1 MTVWLIR
8 HGRTEWNDTG
18 RYQGQTDL
26 PLSNEGAAELA
37 RAPFSPKTVYVT
49 PLKRTQETAR
59 ILFPDARQI
68 VIDDLREM
76 DFGVF
81 EGRTYIE
88 MENDAQYRE
97 WVEDKCRGR
106 CPGGE
111 SREEFAARVCAA
123 FEKLMDESEGDVVI
137 VAHGGTQ
144 MSVME
149 RFAVPHEPYFSRNAK
164 NGTGYELDAS
174 NWRSDRAL
182 SLIRRVSYL
191 NETD

>member
-1 MTVWLIR
+1 MNVWLIR

-26 PLSNEGAAELA
+26 PLSNEGAAELV
-37 RAPFSPKTVYVT
+37 RADFSPKTVYVT

-123 FEKLMDESEGDVVI
+123 FEKLMDESEDDVVI

-174 NWRSDRAL
+174 NWRSDRTL
-182 SLIRRVSYL
+182 ELMRRVSFL
-191 NETD
+191 KED

>member
-26 PLSNEGAAELA
+26 PLSNEGAAELV
-37 RAPFSPKTVYVT
+37 RADFSPKTVYVT

-123 FEKLMDESEGDVVI
+123 FEKLMDESEDDVVI

-174 NWRSDRAL
+174 RWQSDRTL
-182 SLIRRVSYL
+182 ELIRRVSFL
-191 NETD
+191 KED

>member
-1 MTVWLIR
+1 MVRRVIEIEKGCALR
-8 HGRTEWNDTG
+8 S
-18 RYQGQTDL
+18 Q
-26 PLSNEGAAELA
+26 PAAELV
-37 RAPFSPKTVYVT
+37 RADFSPKTVYVT

-88 MENDAQYRE
+88 MENDDDYRA
-97 WVEDKCRGR
+97 WVEDNCRGR

-123 FEKLMDESEGDVVI
+123 FEKLMDESEDDVVI

-149 RFAVPHEPYFSRNAK
+149 RFAVPREPYFSRNAK

-174 NWRSDRAL
+174 RWQSDRMLELTRRL
-182 SLIRRVSYL
+182 SFLK
-191 NETD
+191 ED

>member
-26 PLSNEGAAELA
+26 PLSREGAAELT
-37 RAPFSPKTVYVT
+37 RADFSPKTVYVT
-49 PLKRTQETAR
+49 PLKRTHETAK

-76 DFGVF
+76 DFGAF

-111 SREEFAARVCAA
+111 SRDEFAARVCAA
-123 FEKLMDESEGDVVI
+123 FEKLMDESEDDVVI

-149 RFAVPHEPYFSRNAK
+149 RFAVPHEPYFSRTAK
-164 NGTGYELDAS
+164 NGTGYELSAS
-174 NWRSDRAL
+174 RWQRDRTL
-182 SLIRRVSYL
+182 EFTRRVSFL
-191 NETD
+191 KED

>member
-26 PLSNEGAAELA
+26 PLSNEGEAELT
-37 RAPFSPKTVYVT
+37 RADFSPKTVYVT

-123 FEKLMDESEGDVVI
+123 FEKLMDESEDDVVI

-149 RFAVPHEPYFSRNAK
+149 RFAVPHEPYFSRTAK

-191 NETD
+191 KED

>member
-1 MTVWLIR
+1 MNVWLIR

-26 PLSNEGAAELA
+26 PLSNEGAAELV
-37 RAPFSPKTVYVT
+37 RADFSPKTVYVT

-88 MENDAQYRE
+88 MENDDDYRA
-97 WVEDKCRGR
+97 WVEDNCRGR

-123 FEKLMDESEGDVVI
+123 FKKLMDESEDDVVI

-174 NWRSDRAL
+174 NWRSDRTL
-182 SLIRRVSYL
+182 ELMRRVSFL
-191 NETD
+191 KED

>member
-26 PLSNEGAAELA
+26 PLSNEGVAELA
-37 RAPFSPKTVYVT
+37 RADFSPQTVYVT
-49 PLKRTQETAR
+49 PLKRTQETAK

-76 DFGVF
+76 DFGAF

-88 MENDAQYRE
+88 MENDAQYRA

-123 FEKLMDESEGDVVI
+123 FEKLMDESGDDVVI

-174 NWRSDRAL
+174 NWRSDRTL
-182 SLIRRVSYL
+182 ELLRRVSFL
-191 NETD
+191 REN

>member
-123 FEKLMDESEGDVVI
+123 FEKLMDESEDDVVI

>member
-1 MTVWLIR
+1 MNVWLIR

-26 PLSNEGAAELA
+26 PLSNEGAADLA
-37 RAPFSPKTVYVT
+37 RADFFPKTVYVT

-88 MENDAQYRE
+88 MENDDDYRA
-97 WVEDKCRGR
+97 WVEDNCRGR

-123 FEKLMDESEGDVVI
+123 FKKLMDESEDDVVI

-174 NWRSDRAL
+174 NWRSDRTL
-182 SLIRRVSYL
+182 ELMRRVSFL
-191 NETD
+191 KED

>member
-37 RAPFSPKTVYVT
+37 CAPFSPETVYVT
-49 PLKRTQETAR
+49 PLKRTQETAK

-68 VIDDLREM
+68 VVDDLREM
-76 DFGVF
+76 DFGAF

-88 MENDAQYRE
+88 MENDADYRE
-97 WVEDKCRGR
+97 WVEDNCRGR

-111 SREEFAARVCAA
+111 SRDEFAARICAA

-174 NWRSDRAL
+174 NWRSDRTL
-182 SLIRRVSYL
+182 ELTRCVSFL
-191 NETD
+191 KED

>member
-49 PLKRTQETAR
+49 PLKRTQETAK

-76 DFGVF
+76 DFGAF

-88 MENDAQYRE
+88 MENDADYRS
-97 WVEDKCRGR
+97 WVEDNCRGR

-111 SREEFAARVCAA
+111 SRDEFAARVCAA
-123 FEKLMDESEGDVVI
+123 FKKLMDESEDDVVI

-174 NWRSDRAL
+174 NWQSDRTL
-182 SLIRRVSYL
+182 KLLRRVSFL
-191 NETD
+191 KEN

>member
-26 PLSNEGAAELA
+26 PLSREGAAELT
-37 RAPFSPKTVYVT
+37 RADFSPKTVYVT
-49 PLKRTQETAR
+49 PLKSTQETAR
-59 ILFPDARQI
+59 ILFPAARKI
-68 VIDDLREM
+68 VVDDLREM

-97 WVEDKCRGR
+97 GVEDKCRGR

-111 SREEFAARVCAA
+111 SREEFSARVCTA
-123 FEKLMDESEGDVVI
+123 FKKLMDESEDDVAI

-149 RFAVPHEPYFSRNAK
+149 RFAVPREPYFSRNAK

-174 NWRSDRAL
+174 RWQSDRTL
-182 SLIRRVSYL
+182 ELTRRVSYL
-191 NETD
+191 KED

>member
-37 RAPFSPKTVYVT
+37 RADFSPKTVYVT

-76 DFGVF
+76 DFG
-81 EGRTYIE
+81 
-88 MENDAQYRE
+88 
-97 WVEDKCRGR
+97 
-106 CPGGE
+106 
-111 SREEFAARVCAA
+111 A
-123 FEKLMDESEGDVVI
+123 FEGDVAKAVI
-137 VAHGGTQ
+137 SEA
-144 MSVME
+144 
-149 RFAVPHEPYFSRNAK
+149 FK
-164 NGTGYELDAS
+164 NGLIVERVGRRDSVVKVMPELKVPLETLEKGLQILAQS
-174 NWRSDRAL
+174 IRNVVS
-182 SLIRRVSYL
+182 SL
-191 NETD
+191 

>member
-37 RAPFSPKTVYVT
+37 RADFSPKTVYVT

-88 MENDAQYRE
+88 MENDDDYRA
-97 WVEDKCRGR
+97 WVEDNCRGR

-111 SREEFAARVCAA
+111 SREEFAARICAA
-123 FEKLMDESEGDVVI
+123 FEKLMDESENDVVI

-164 NGTGYELDAS
+164 NGTGYELSAS
-174 NWRSDRAL
+174 HWRSDRTL
-182 SLIRRVSYL
+182 ELTRRVSFL
-191 NETD
+191 KED

>member
-37 RAPFSPKTVYVT
+37 RADFSPKTVYVT

-88 MENDAQYRE
+88 MENDDDYRA
-97 WVEDKCRGR
+97 WVEDNCRGR

-111 SREEFAARVCAA
+111 SREEFAARICAA
-123 FEKLMDESEGDVVI
+123 FEKLMDESENDVVI

-164 NGTGYELDAS
+164 NGTGYELSAS
-174 NWRSDRAL
+174 RWRSDRTL
-182 SLIRRVSYL
+182 ELTRRVSFL
-191 NETD
+191 KED

>member
-18 RYQGQTDL
+18 RYHGQTDL
-26 PLSNEGAAELA
+26 PLSNEGAAELV
-37 RAPFSPKTVYVT
+37 RADFSPKTVYVT

-88 MENDAQYRE
+88 MENDDDYRA
-97 WVEDKCRGR
+97 WVEDNCRGR

-111 SREEFAARVCAA
+111 SREEFAARICAA
-123 FEKLMDESEGDVVI
+123 FEKLMDESEDDVVI

-174 NWRSDRAL
+174 NWRSDRTL
-182 SLIRRVSYL
+182 ELMRRVSFL
-191 NETD
+191 KED